1 MLASGKLGIHPPG
14 ALGVAFYLH
23 ANADCFVGRS
33 GSKSIEAL
41 HKNGILRY
49 LDGDVMRT
57 IDIQNRVF
65 TNPLDADA
73 RGELPELLLLCST
86 PDQLGEFT
94 QELTNF
100 LENLSSRGHMQ
111 SVQNVRDFVPIILV
125 LPNGICTERMISDA
139 SDQLNESRLMGRL
152 PNFTSDMAN
161 ALQNR
166 IVRGVA
172 MQAGGRKGSGDD
184 SIYLMKGK
192 GWIEFAGCAE
202 LEAERIEAILS
213 EKDYPFKHH
222 EHVSGV
228 RLEFDKAMISIVL
241 NVGGLIHTVDEDGN
255 ILDVRMGDLCADQD
269 SADFVRKITESV
281 FRVGKAIGVYS
292 SEETYESVWATHR
305 DTILKN
311 RGHVTS
317 SLKSFYDSLDRGLE
331 SVQLFT
337 NERWILQPLTE
348 YAITSGM
355 AAEERLFN
363 SLKRQVQQAMAR
375 AIRHK
380 KEETN
385 SGGGRKQMELIARRD
400 MGVDL
405 FKLNDED
412 LVVVGTMLDS
422 NHLINLELT
431 IHLPDEQIIASKLDM
446 IRTPFP
452 VCQEVQNSAERL
464 IGLRIER
471 GVMSEITRR
480 IGGHEG
486 CSHVKQ
492 IANNIIYFVAS
503 YLARKRAGITE
514 LSTDSNFT
522 SPEERFNLTKG
533 FLENSCLAYCQSTP
547 RKMDSEID
555 TNRGSEE
562 HTSMIPLG
570 DYEESL
576 GFLLKNRA
584 ETYENKTY
592 IRYRRGD
599 ENATISWKAF
609 AHHVFTIANNLIR
622 EGVCQGDRVAMLS
635 ENRLEMFMFELALMS
650 IGGVTVPIFAGYPE
664 KQVDYILNHSRPK
677 YIVASCKKQ
686 FDKVTASSYKN
697 KTTSWVMDEVEQTDA
712 NAFSSL
718 LENDEVPTDKL
729 EDRLKLIHGDDL
741 CLIMYTSGTTGP
753 PKGVRLTHRNIIS
766 QQKAISLLWD
776 VDEDDTFLCYLPW
789 HHSFGGLFERF
800 MTLFSG
806 ATLGIDDSKGRDMD
820 RIVENWR
827 LWEPTIFFSVPRVHE
842 MLLSECK
849 KNDEVDAMVFGDRL
863 RMVFT
868 AGASLPAT
876 VEAGYRRH
884 GIPVLEGWGLTE
896 TSPCVT
902 VTTMDGTWRSG
913 HVGMPIPGVR
923 VKIDNSQEI
932 LVKGPNVMQ
941 GYLDDEDATAKCID
955 RNGWFHTGDLGEFR
969 KDGLR
974 VFGRLDGAFKLT
986 TGEKVHP
993 QRIEITLANE
1003 SEYIST
1009 SLIVGSGQ
1017 DYVGAIIFPSQQNI
1031 STWLKENDLPP
1042 DSQLSCIPA
1051 LRDLFAKELERI
1063 NAVIDVKYQRP
1074 VRAIIADNPLSL
1086 ERGELTPSGKV
1097 VRLSVMGLYEDQVHD
1112 MFATNPSERVIR
1124 IVKHQM
1130 QGT

>member
-1 MLASGKLGIHPPG
+1 MLATGKLGIHPPS

-23 ANADCFVGRS
+23 ADADCFVGRS
-33 GSKSIEAL
+33 GSNSTEVL
-41 HKNGILRY
+41 YKNGMLRY
-49 LDGDVMRT
+49 LEGDVMRT
-57 IDIQNRVF
+57 KDLNGRVF
-65 TNPLDADA
+65 TNPLDADSH
-73 RGELPELLLLCST
+73 GELPELLLLCST

-94 QELTNF
+94 QELIYF
-100 LENLSSRGHMQ
+100 LENLSSRGHMK
-111 SVQNVRDFVPIILV
+111 SVQDVRDYVPIILI
-125 LPNGICTERMISDA
+125 LPNGICTKRMISEA
-139 SDQLNESRLMGRL
+139 SDQLNEAILMGRL
-152 PNFTSDMAN
+152 PNFSSDMAN
-161 ALQNR
+161 ALHNR
-166 IVRGVA
+166 LVRGVS
-172 MQAGGRKGSGDD
+172 MQAGGRKGSGED
-184 SIYLMKGK
+184 SVYLVKGK
-192 GWIEFAGCAE
+192 GWIEFASGAE
-202 LEAERIEAILS
+202 LEVERIQAILN
-213 EKDYPFKHH
+213 EKNYPFKYHKRL
-222 EHVSGV
+222 SGT

-241 NVGGLIHTVDEDGN
+241 NVGGLIHTVGDDGR
-255 ILDVRMGDLCADQD
+255 ILDVRMGDLCAD
-269 SADFVRKITESV
+269 SEKTEFVRKITESV
-281 FRVGKAIGVYS
+281 FRVGKAIGVYTT
-292 SEETYESVWATHR
+292 EETYESIWAMHR
-305 DTILKN
+305 ETILKN

-317 SLKSFYDSLDRGLE
+317 SLKGFYDALDRGLE

-337 NERWILQPLTE
+337 NEQWILQPLVE
-348 YAITSGM
+348 HAITSGM

-375 AIRHK
+375 AIRYK
-380 KEETN
+380 KEKTSAN
-385 SGGGRKQMELIARRD
+385 GGRNNMELIARRD

-431 IHLPDEQIIASKLDM
+431 VHLPNEQIIATKLDM
-446 IRTPFP
+446 IRTPFA
-452 VCQEVQNSAERL
+452 VCQEVQKSAERL

-471 GVMSEITRR
+471 GVMGEITRR

-492 IANNIIYFVAS
+492 IANNIIYFVAA
-503 YLARKRAGITE
+503 YLARQRAGITE
-514 LSTDSNFT
+514 LTTDANFT

-547 RKMDSEID
+547 QKMDTERETIH
-555 TNRGSEE
+555 GGEE
-562 HTSMIPLG
+562 HASMIPLG
-570 DYEESL
+570 HYEESL
-576 GFLLKNRA
+576 GVLLQNRA
-584 ETYENKTY
+584 ETYANKTY

-599 ENATISWKAF
+599 ENVTISWKAF
-609 AHHVFTIANNLIR
+609 AHHVFTIANNLIHK
-622 EGVCQGDRVAMLS
+622 GVCQGDRVAMLS
-635 ENRLEMFMFELALMS
+635 ENRLEMFMFEMAIMS
-650 IGGVTVPIFAGYPE
+650 IGSVTVPIYAGYPE
-664 KQVDYILNHSRPK
+664 NQVDYILNHARPK
-677 YIVASCKKQ
+677 FTVSSCKKQ
-686 FDKVTASSYKN
+686 HDKVLASSFKN
-697 KTTSWVMDEVEQTDA
+697 IELSWVMDEVEQTDA

-718 LENDEVPTDKL
+718 LENDDASTEKL
-729 EDRLKLIHGDDL
+729 DERLQLVHGDDL

-753 PKGVRLTHRNIIS
+753 PKGVRLTHQNIIS

-776 VDEDDTFLCYLPW
+776 VDEEDTFLSYLPW

-800 MTLFSG
+800 MTLFNG
-806 ATLGIDDSKGRDMD
+806 ATLGIDDSRGRDMN
-820 RIVENWR
+820 RIIENWK

-849 KNDEVDAMVFGDRL
+849 QKKEVDAMVFGDRL

-868 AGASLPAT
+868 AGAPLPAT

-884 GIPVLEGWGLTE
+884 GVPVLEGWGLTE

-923 VKIDNSQEI
+923 VIIDDSQEI

-969 KDGLR
+969 KDGLCII
-974 VFGRLDGAFKLT
+974 GRLDGAFKLT

-1003 SEYIST
+1003 SEFIST
-1009 SLIVGSGQ
+1009 ALVVGSGQ
-1017 DYVGAIIFPSQQNI
+1017 DYVGVILFPSQQNI
-1031 STWLKENDLPP
+1031 HSWLKENDLPI
-1042 DSQLSCIPA
+1042 DSKLSCIPA
-1051 LRDLFAKELERI
+1051 LRDVFAKELERI
-1063 NAVIDVKYQRP
+1063 NAVIEVKYQRP
-1074 VRAIIADNPLSL
+1074 VRAIIADNQLSL

-1097 VRLSVMGLYEDQVHD
+1097 VRLSVMGLYEDQIHD

-1124 IVKHQM
+1124 IAEHQM

>member
-1 MLASGKLGIHPPG
+1 MLATGKLGIHPPG

-33 GSKSIEAL
+33 GSKSTEVL

-57 IDIQNRVF
+57 VDIQDRVF
-65 TNPLDADA
+65 TNPLDADS
-73 RGELPELLLLCST
+73 RGKLPELLFLCST
-86 PDQLGEFT
+86 PDQLAEFT
-94 QELTNF
+94 LEIIHY

-111 SVQNVRDFVPIILV
+111 SVQDVRDYVPIVLI
-125 LPNGICTERMISDA
+125 LPNGICTERMISEA

-166 IVRGVA
+166 LVRGVA

-184 SIYLMKGK
+184 SVYLVKGK

-202 LEAERIEAILS
+202 LETERIEAILS
-213 EKDYPFKHH
+213 EKDYEFIHH
-222 EHVSGV
+222 NRTSGT

-241 NVGGLIHTVDEDGN
+241 NVGGLINTVCEDGS
-255 ILDVRMGDLCADQD
+255 IVDVRMGDLCADPEKT
-269 SADFVRKITESV
+269 DFVRKITEAV
-281 FRVGKAIGVYS
+281 YRVGKAIGVYR
-292 SEETYESVWATHR
+292 EDETYESIWSVHR
-305 DTILKN
+305 ETILKN

-317 SLKSFYDSLDRGLE
+317 SLKGFYDSLNQGLE

-337 NERWILQPLTE
+337 NEKWILQPLVE
-348 YAITSGM
+348 YAVTSGM

-363 SLKRQVQQAMAR
+363 SLKRQVQQSMAR

-385 SGGGRKQMELIARRD
+385 TGGGRKNMELIARRD
-400 MGVDL
+400 MGIDL

-431 IHLPDEQIIASKLDM
+431 IHIPDEQIIASKLDM

-464 IGLRIER
+464 VGLRIER
-471 GVMSEITRR
+471 GVMGEITRR

-492 IANNIIYFVAS
+492 IANNIVYFVAA

-514 LSTDSNFT
+514 LTTDQNFT

-547 RKMDSEID
+547 RKMDSEIG
-555 TNRGSEE
+555 TKRAGEE
-562 HTSMIPLG
+562 HTSLIPLG
-570 DYEESL
+570 DYDSSL
-576 GFLLKNRA
+576 GLLLKDRA
-584 ETYENKTY
+584 ETFADKTY
-592 IRYRRGD
+592 IKYRRGD
-599 ENATISWKAF
+599 ENQTISWRAF
-609 AHHVFTIANNLIR
+609 AHHVFTIANNLIA
-622 EGVCQGDRVAMLS
+622 EGIKQGDRVAMLS
-635 ENRLEMFMFELALMS
+635 ENRLEMFMFEMALMS

-664 KQVDYILNHSRPK
+664 NQVDYILNHARPK
-677 YIVASCKKQ
+677 HIVASCKKQ
-686 FDKVTASSYKN
+686 YDKVTASSFKDIT
-697 KTTSWVMDEVEQTDA
+697 KSWVVDEVEQTDA
-712 NAFSSL
+712 DAFSSL
-718 LENDEVPTDKL
+718 LENDEAPTEKL
-729 EDRLKLIHGDDL
+729 DERINLVHGDDL

-776 VDEDDTFLCYLPW
+776 VDEDDTFLSYLPW

-800 MTLFSG
+800 MTLFNG
-806 ATLGIDDSKGRDMD
+806 ATLGLDDSKGRDME
-820 RIVENWR
+820 RLVENWK

-849 KNDEVDAMVFGDRL
+849 QNEEIDTMVFGERL

-923 VKIDNSQEI
+923 VKIDDSQEI

-941 GYLDDEDATAKCID
+941 GYLDDEDATARCID

-974 VFGRLDGAFKLT
+974 IFGRLDGAFKLT

-1003 SEYIST
+1003 SEFIST
-1009 SLIVGSGQ
+1009 ALIVGSGQ
-1017 DYVGAIIFPSQQNI
+1017 DYVGVILFPSQQNI
-1031 STWLKENDLPP
+1031 SAWLKENNLPL
-1042 DSQLSCIPA
+1042 DSQLSCVPA
-1051 LRDLFAKELERI
+1051 LRDLFARELERI
-1063 NAVIDVKYQRP
+1063 NAVIEVKYQRP
-1074 VRAIIADNPLSL
+1074 VRAIIADNQLSL

-1097 VRLSVMGLYEDQVHD
+1097 VRVTVMGLYEDQIHD

-1124 IVKHQM
+1124 IAKHQM